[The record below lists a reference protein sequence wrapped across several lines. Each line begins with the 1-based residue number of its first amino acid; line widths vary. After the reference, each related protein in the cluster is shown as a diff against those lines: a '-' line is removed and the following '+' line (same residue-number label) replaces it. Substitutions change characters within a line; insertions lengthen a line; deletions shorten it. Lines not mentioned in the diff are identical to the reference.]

1 MAPTPLSRAS
11 LPRLAAGIERPRYD
25 LAAVRPG
32 IVHLGLGGFHRAHM
46 AGYTHD
52 LMTLRPEATAWGI
65 VGAGLLPS
73 DAGLLAALAAQDRL
87 YALVERGGADERVT
101 VIG

>member
-1 MAPTPLSRAS
+1 MSPLPLSRSS
-11 LPRLAAGIERPRYD
+11 LSRLAAGIERPAYD

-46 AGYTHD
+46 ARFTHD
-52 LMTLRPEATAWGI
+52 LMSLRADALGWGI

-73 DAGLLAALAAQDRL
+73 DQALHDALAAQDRL
-87 YALVERGGADERVT
+87 YALVERGGAEERVT